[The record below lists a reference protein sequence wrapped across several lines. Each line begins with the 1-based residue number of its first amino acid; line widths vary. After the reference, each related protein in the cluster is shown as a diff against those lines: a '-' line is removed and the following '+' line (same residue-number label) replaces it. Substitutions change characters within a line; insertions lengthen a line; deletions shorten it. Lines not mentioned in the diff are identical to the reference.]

1 MLSNLRQRNA
11 SREVPRLVP
20 LSLRFVYALVF
31 LILTSTCFAQS
42 KAGSESTVLPATATA
57 DEPSEDLL
65 KAAQNPISDLISVPI
80 LNTTNFNIGTYNRAQ
95 NVLAF
100 QPVIPANLSENWMLI
115 SRIIQPLTW
124 QPYPDKNSGG
134 QFGLGDMTPSFFL
147 APRKAGSII
156 WGAGPAMVIPT
167 ATSNVL
173 GQGKFSLGP
182 SVVVLAQPGPWTLG
196 TLVSNVWSVAGSGS
210 RPAVNRMT
218 FQYFLAYNLKH
229 DWYLTSAPVLFADWR
244 AQAGNKWLVPV
255 GGGAG
260 RLVSIGSWP
269 VDFAATFYGNA
280 VTPAGLPT
288 WQMNLQMTLLFPQG
302 Q

>member
-1 MLSNLRQRNA
+1 
-11 SREVPRLVP
+11 
-20 LSLRFVYALVF
+20 
-31 LILTSTCFAQS
+31 
-42 KAGSESTVLPATATA
+42 
-57 DEPSEDLL
+57 
-65 KAAQNPISDLISVPI
+65 
-80 LNTTNFNIGTYNRAQ
+80 
-95 NVLAF
+95 
-100 QPVIPANLSENWMLI
+100 
-115 SRIIQPLTW
+115 
-124 QPYPDKNSGG
+124 
-134 QFGLGDMTPSFFL
+134 MTPSFFL

-182 SVVVLAQPGPWTLG
+182 SVVVLAQPGPWTAG